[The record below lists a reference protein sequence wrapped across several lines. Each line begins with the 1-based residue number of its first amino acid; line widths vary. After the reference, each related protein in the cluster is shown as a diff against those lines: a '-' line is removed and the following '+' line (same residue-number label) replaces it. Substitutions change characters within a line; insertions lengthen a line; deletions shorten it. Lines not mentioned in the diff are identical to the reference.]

1 MQPAGEGTGVIA
13 GGAMRAVF
21 EATGIHNVLAK
32 SIGSTNPI
40 NVVKATVKGLES
52 MYYPAQVALKEVK
65 KQASYKLMS
74 KIKVSQKLSLIGKTK
89 KQIACIKGLGLK
101 RINDSRVIE
110 NTPENLGM
118 INTVRHMVT

>member
-1 MQPAGEGTGVIA
+1 
-13 GGAMRAVF
+13 
-21 EATGIHNVLAK
+21 
-32 SIGSTNPI
+32 
-40 NVVKATVKGLES
+40 
-52 MYYPAQVALKEVK
+52 
-65 KQASYKLMS
+65 MS

-118 INTVRHMVT
+118 INTVRHMVNVENIEEKNNVK